1 MWSNAGDYN
10 KFRLEAPARKRC
22 LRCCTS
28 GASEA
33 TQRGN
38 YQGRGNVIRIFD
50 ILRRAFT
57 IDALNN

>member
-50 ILRRAFT
+50 ILRRAFYY
-57 IDALNN
+57 